1 MDENEYVTIDLQ
13 EIFSLLIKK
22 IHWIILS
29 AVIVGGIGF
38 ALNWFIL
45 KPVYQADSMIIV
57 NTRDEQNV
65 VVTNDQL
72 NSARQLVNTYEV
84 ILKSDTVMD
93 QVLNALINR
102 GLIQPDQMSA
112 KGLKNSITVSPV
124 NNTQVMKVSAVNIDP
139 ELALAMVDE
148 VLTIAPSIIIRTV
161 KAGSVEIV
169 SYPKLNSSPVSP
181 KKTRNLALCLFGG
194 AAAAAGFIILQE
206 LLDNTVKT
214 DQDIRD
220 KIGLPVLGVI
230 PKIRESDL
238 DTKKSD
244 KNSRNP
250 QKELKAEQNG

>member
-13 EIFSLLIKK
+13 EIFSLLIKN

-29 AVIVGGIGF
+29 ALIVGGIGF
-38 ALNWFIL
+38 GINWYVL

-93 QVLNALINR
+93 QVRNALLNR
-102 GLIQPDQMSA
+102 GLIPTDGMSTSV
-112 KGLKNSITVSPV
+112 LKKNISVSPV
-124 NNTQVMKVSAVNIDP
+124 NSTQVMKVSATNTDP

-161 KAGSVEIV
+161 KAGSVEVV
-169 SYPKLNSSPVSP
+169 SYPKLNNNPVSP

-194 AAAAAGFIILQE
+194 AAAAAGFIILRE

-214 DQDIRD
+214 DQDIRE
-220 KIGLPVLGVI
+220 KLGLPVLGVI

-238 DTKKSD
+238 DTKKTD
-244 KNSRNP
+244 KNSKNTK
-250 QKELKAEQNG
+250 KELKAEQNG

>member
-1 MDENEYVTIDLQ
+1 MEENEYVTIDLQ

-29 AVIVGGIGF
+29 AVIVGGIRF

-169 SYPKLNSSPVSP
+169 
-181 KKTRNLALCLFGG
+181 
-194 AAAAAGFIILQE
+194 
-206 LLDNTVKT
+206 DNTVKT